1 MQLVYRYLFPGL
13 WLSWIVYWIWASR
26 GLKPNARRETISSRS
41 LHALPLL
48 VAVALLWVDRVP
60 VAFLGE
66 KLFAGTLWMFWIGA
80 LLTVLGLLFS
90 VWARVHLGRN
100 WSAVVTIKLDHELI
114 DSGPYAMVRHP
125 IYTGLLLGITGSAL
139 ARDDWR
145 GVLAV
150 VIAWAALW
158 GKLRLEERWMT
169 EQFGERYVAYARR
182 VPALIPFGK
191 WRARHSACG

>member
-1 MQLVYRYLFPGL
+1 MQLLYRYLFSGL
-13 WLSWIVYWIWASR
+13 WLSWIVYWICASR
-26 GLKPNARRETISSRS
+26 HLKPNLRRETIGSRS
-41 LHALPLL
+41 LHVLPLL

-60 VAFLGE
+60 VAFLGA
-66 KLFAGTLWMFWIGA
+66 KLFPGTLWLFWIGA

-100 WSAVVTIKLDHELI
+100 WSAVVTIKQDHELI
-114 DSGPYAMVRHP
+114 DTGPYALVRHP
-125 IYTGLLLGITGSAL
+125 IYTGLLVGIFGSAM

-150 VIAWAALW
+150 LIAWAALW

-169 EQFGERYVAYARR
+169 EQFGERYLAYARR
-182 VPALIPFGK
+182 VPALIPFIQ
-191 WRARHSACG
+191 WRA